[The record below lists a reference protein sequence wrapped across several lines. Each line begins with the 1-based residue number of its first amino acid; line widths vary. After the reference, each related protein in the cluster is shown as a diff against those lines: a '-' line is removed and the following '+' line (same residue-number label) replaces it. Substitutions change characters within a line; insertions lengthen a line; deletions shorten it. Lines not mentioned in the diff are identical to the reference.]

1 MMKSIA
7 AAAISAIAL
16 ALASTP
22 IRAEGKYGPGA
33 SDTEVKIGQSMPF
46 SGPLAALSVEGKVEQ
61 AYLQMINEKG
71 GVRGRK
77 ITLLQRDDA
86 YSPAK
91 AVEQTRKLVEG
102 DEVLG
107 MFGSFGTST
116 NLAVRKYLNE
126 KHIPQLMVVSGVST
140 WDSADLPWS
149 MSFLAP
155 DAGEGE
161 ALATY
166 LRKSNPN
173 AKVGVLYQNDDLGKE
188 YLAGFRNGLG
198 DRADGM
204 IVKQEVYNVSD
215 PSVDSQI
222 VSLQA
227 SGADTFYVVATGKF
241 GLLALRKTYDIGWK
255 PQILLIGPES
265 GLKSVMN
272 PLGPEKSIGAIST
285 SWLKDPGEAQ
295 WTEDKDVV
303 AYREFM
309 KKYAPDLDPNDQ
321 WPAYGYIAG
330 ELMVKLIERCGDE
343 LTREN
348 LMKQATTLAD
358 LTLPLMRPGT
368 SLNNNAQIRNPV
380 DEFQVVRFDGK
391 SWGPTGE
398 TFRVPGSGAR

>member
-1 MMKSIA
+1 MNNFSA
-7 AAAISAIAL
+7 AMIGAL
-16 ALASTP
+16 ALAIASTP
-22 IRAEGKYGPGA
+22 IWAKGKYGPGA
-33 SDTEVKIGQSMPF
+33 SDTEVKIGQTMPF

-61 AYLQMINEKG
+61 AYIQMINEKG
-71 GVRGRK
+71 GVGGRK
-77 ITLLQRDDA
+77 ITLLSRDDA

-91 AVEQTRKLVEG
+91 AVEQTRKLVEA

-126 KHIPQLMVVSGVST
+126 KHVPQLMVVSGVST
-140 WDSADLPWS
+140 WDSPDLPWS

-155 DAGEGE
+155 DAGEGA
-161 ALATY
+161 ALASY
-166 LRKSNPN
+166 LLKSNPN
-173 AKVGVLYQNDDLGKE
+173 AKVAVLYQNDDLGKE
-188 YLAGFRNGLG
+188 YVGGFRKGLG
-198 DRADGM
+198 DRADAM

-222 VSLQA
+222 ISLQG

-241 GLLALRKTYDIGWK
+241 GLLALRKTYDIGWR

-272 PLGPEKSIGAIST
+272 PLGADKSIGAIST

-295 WTEDKDVV
+295 WADDKDIQS
-303 AYREFM
+303 YREFM

-348 LMKQATTLAD
+348 LMKQATSISD
-358 LTLPLMRPGT
+358 VTLPLMRPGT
-368 SLNNNAQIRNPV
+368 SLSNNVQIRDPV

-391 SWGPTGE
+391 SWMPTGQI
-398 TFRVPGSGAR
+398 FRVPGAGAR

>member
-1 MMKSIA
+1 MNNIS
-7 AAAISAIAL
+7 AAAIGALAL

-22 IRAEGKYGPGA
+22 VRAEGKYGPGV
-33 SDTEVKIGQSMPF
+33 SDTEIKIGQTMPF

-61 AYLQMINEKG
+61 AYIQMVNERG
-71 GVRGRK
+71 GVGGRK
-77 ITLLQRDDA
+77 ITLISRDDA

-102 DEVLG
+102 DEVLA

-126 KHIPQLMVVSGVST
+126 KHVPQLMVVSGVAT
-140 WDSADLPWS
+140 WDSPELPWS

-155 DAGEGE
+155 DGGEGA
-161 ALATY
+161 ALASY
-166 LRKSNPN
+166 LLKSNPD
-173 AKVGVLYQNDDLGKE
+173 AKVAVLYQNDDLGKE
-188 YLAGFRNGLG
+188 YVGGFRKALG
-198 DRADGM
+198 DRADAM

-222 VSLQA
+222 ISLQS

-272 PLGPEKSIGAIST
+272 PLGPDKSIGAIST

-295 WTEDKDVV
+295 WADDADVRT
-303 AYREFM
+303 YREFM

-348 LMKQATTLAD
+348 LMKQVTSLSD
-358 LTLPLMRPGT
+358 VTLPLMRPGT
-368 SLNNNAQIRNPV
+368 SLSNNVQIRDPV

-391 SWGPTGE
+391 SWMQTGQ
-398 TFRVPGSGAR
+398 TFKVPGAGTR

>member
-1 MMKSIA
+1 MNHLSA
-7 AAAISAIAL
+7 AATGMLAL
-16 ALASTP
+16 ALAATP
-22 IRAEGKYGPGA
+22 LCAEGKYGPGA
-33 SDTEVKIGQSMPF
+33 SDTEVKIGQTMPF

-61 AYLQMINEKG
+61 AYIRMINDKG
-71 GVRGRK
+71 GVGGRK
-77 ITLLQRDDA
+77 IMLLARDDA

-91 AVEQTRKLVEG
+91 AVEETRKLVEA

-116 NLAVRKYLNE
+116 NLAVRKYLNA
-126 KHIPQLMVVSGVST
+126 KHVPQLMVVSGVSA
-140 WDSADLPWS
+140 WDSPDLPWS

-155 DAGEGE
+155 DAGEG
-161 ALATY
+161 AAFATY
-166 LRKSNPN
+166 LLKEKPN
-173 AKVGVLYQNDDLGKE
+173 AKVAVLYQNDDLGKE
-188 YLAGFRNGLG
+188 YLDGFRKTLG
-198 DRADGM
+198 DRADAM
-204 IVKQEVYNVSD
+204 VVKQELYNVSD
-215 PSVDSQI
+215 PSVDTQI

-295 WTEDKDVV
+295 WADDKDVA

-309 KKYAPDLDPNDQ
+309 KTYASDLDPNDQ

-330 ELMVKLIERCGDE
+330 ELMVKLIERCGNE

-348 LMKQATTLAD
+348 LMKQATSLAGV
-358 LTLPLMRPGT
+358 TLPLMRPGT
-368 SLNNNAQIRNPV
+368 SLNNNAQVRDPV

-398 TFRVPGSGAR
+398 TFRVAGSGTR